1 MKRGHT
7 CLEYKNK
14 INKLLEIR
22 PNIRISSDF
31 IIGFPGETEKDFE
44 DTMNLIGEIGFD
56 HSFSFI
62 YSARPGTPAATLPDQ
77 TSLDIKKLRLN
88 ILQNRINQTAME
100 ISKAMINTVQP
111 ILVEGLSKKNN
122 DTLFGRTENNR
133 VVNFEG
139 SRSLIGNFVNIKIT
153 EALSNSL
160 RGIIQRSELDRV
172 ANL

>member
-1 MKRGHT
+1 
-7 CLEYKNK
+7 
-14 INKLLEIR
+14 
-22 PNIRISSDF
+22 
-31 IIGFPGETEKDFE
+31 
-44 DTMNLIGEIGFD
+44 
-56 HSFSFI
+56 
-62 YSARPGTPAATLPDQ
+62 
-77 TSLDIKKLRLN
+77 
-88 ILQNRINQTAME
+88 
-100 ISKAMINTVQP
+100 MINTVQP

-160 RGIIQRSELDRV
+160 RGIIQSSELDRV